1 MTEIRI
7 IRIINRADEGNGTTN
22 YTNFTKGVVTRM
34 ARIVRIRVRTTN
46 YTRSALKGRLRNCV
60 EQALGPMG
68 RLRNNVEQ
76 ELHEK
81 KCAKNYTLRAL
92 LAWASTSD
100 CLR

>member
-1 MTEIRI
+1 MR
-7 IRIINRADEGNGTTN
+7 
-22 YTNFTKGVVTRM
+22 TKGQAT
-34 ARIVRIRVRTTN
+34 
-46 YTRSALKGRLRNCV
+46 TRSALKGRLRNNV

-76 ELHEK
+76 EFHEK

-92 LAWASTSD
+92 LVWASTSD